1 MAELPEGK
9 RYFPGVQ
16 AEFLAHVDDDT
27 PFRSSEADAY
37 YHLFKVLA
45 ENDPK
50 EIEKASRGPVTFTQ
64 LFTQPKVYRGE
75 LVTFKGEV
83 RSAVV
88 RQPPRNEY
96 GIATYYKTCIKPDD
110 RAEVVLAYFLELDSD
125 FPLGEQVRVP
135 VEFTGFFYKRMP
147 YEAGDG
153 IRTAPL
159 LLARNVTRR
168 LPTVVEGP
176 QPIEPFDPTAL
187 IGALIGAALFSLAVI
202 WFVLTRTRRGGVAE
216 KGGHSGGGG
225 FRIGTAEPPLSDE
238 TIREQLRQL
247 AQSHEE

>member
-1 MAELPEGK
+1 M
-9 RYFPGVQ
+9 
-16 AEFLAHVDDDT
+16 
-27 PFRSSEADAY
+27 
-37 YHLFKVLA
+37 
-45 ENDPK
+45 
-50 EIEKASRGPVTFTQ
+50 
-64 LFTQPKVYRGE
+64 
-75 LVTFKGEV
+75 
-83 RSAVV
+83 V

-125 FPLGEQVRVP
+125 FPLGEQVRVQ

-202 WFVLTRTRRGGVAE
+202 WFSLDANPTRGGRGEGRPFGWRRLPHRDRRTAAVGRDDPRAA
-216 KGGHSGGGG
+216 SA
-225 FRIGTAEPPLSDE
+225 IGPKP
-238 TIREQLRQL
+238 
-247 AQSHEE
+247 